1 MKKLNK
7 KWIIIIVVALLAVIG
22 LIGGGSDET
31 PESTTN
37 PTSESSISTEALGEA
52 STEAVV
58 PETESTTV
66 TGDSTST
73 TNGKTENGGGVMLSP
88 GDIDVFDVP
97 AFSGSPYV
105 AINNNVPGF
114 SDSEITDKSFETY
127 GALDSLGR
135 CTVAYACLGKDIMP
149 TGDRGNI
156 GQVKPSGWHTV
167 KYDCVDGKY
176 LYNRC
181 HLIGFQL
188 SGENANTKNLITGT
202 RYMNVDGMLPFENM
216 VADYIKE
223 TNNHVMY
230 RVTPVFDGD
239 NLVAS
244 GVQIEAYSVE
254 DDGDGI
260 CFNVYCYNNQPGVE
274 IDYSDGSSK
283 LSSTGTTAHEATK
296 KPAQTEQ
303 VQTQEDYILNTNT
316 KKFHNPG
323 CRWVKQMKDSN
334 KEAFSGSRD
343 DVINKGYS
351 ACGTCNP

>member
-22 LIGGGSDET
+22 LVSGGSDEA
-31 PESTTN
+31 PESTTSS
-37 PTSESSISTEALGEA
+37 TSESSISTEA
-52 STEAVV
+52 STEAVA
-58 PETESTTV
+58 PDTESTTV
-66 TGDSTST
+66 AGDSPST

-114 SDSEITDKSFETY
+114 SDSEITDKSYETY

-149 TGDRGNI
+149 TEERGSI

-230 RVTPVFDGD
+230 RVTPVFDGN

-254 DDGDGI
+254 DEGDGI

-283 LSSTGTTAHEATK
+283 LSSTGTTATETTK
-296 KPAQTEQ
+296 KSVQTEQ

-334 KEAFSGSRD
+334 KEEFTGSRD
-343 DVINKGYS
+343 EVIKNGYKP
-351 ACGTCNP
+351 CGTCKP

>member
-22 LIGGGSDET
+22 LVSGGSDEA
-31 PESTTN
+31 PESTTSS
-37 PTSESSISTEALGEA
+37 TSESSVSTEASGEA
-52 STEAVV
+52 VI
-58 PETESTTV
+58 PGTESTTV
-66 TGDSTST
+66 AGDSPVT

-105 AINNNVPGF
+105 AINNNAPGF

-149 TGDRGNI
+149 TEDRGAI

-216 VADYIKE
+216 VADHIREKGC
-223 TNNHVMY
+223 HVAY
-230 RVTPVFDGD
+230 KVTPDFKGE
-239 NLVAS
+239 NLVCH
-244 GVQIEAYSVE
+244 GVTMEAYCIE
-254 DDGDGI
+254 CQGNLQ
-260 CFNVYCYNNQPGVE
+260 FNVYCFNIQPGIE
-274 IDYSDGSSK
+274 INYA
-283 LSSTGTTAHEATK
+283 TGE
-296 KPAQTEQ
+296 
-303 VQTQEDYILNTNT
+303 
-316 KKFHNPG
+316 
-323 CRWVKQMKDSN
+323 
-334 KEAFSGSRD
+334 SRLA
-343 DVINKGYS
+343 S
-351 ACGTCNP
+351 